1 MDEILAE
8 IKKKNENALAALQK
22 EFNTV
27 RAGRASLSLL
37 DGIMVACYGGQTPLN
52 QVASLAV
59 PEARLIVIQPWD
71 ASITKDIERAIRKS
85 DLGLNPVND
94 GKLLRVPIP
103 SLTEERRREL
113 VKVVKRMTED
123 CKVAIRNVR
132 REGIDGIKKLEKEA
146 KLTEDE
152 MYKGQD
158 KAQKITDQY
167 TERVNKLLVGKEQEI
182 MEV

>member
-1 MDEILAE
+1 MDEIIAE
-8 IKKKNENALAALQK
+8 IKRKNENTLAVLQK

-27 RAGRASLSLL
+27 RTGRASLSLL

-71 ASITKDIERAIRKS
+71 ASITKDIERAIIKS

-103 SLTEERRREL
+103 ALTEERRREL

-123 CKVAIRNVR
+123 CKVAIRNNR

-152 MYKGQD
+152 MFKGQD
-158 KAQKITDQY
+158 EAQKITDHY